1 MFRLRIAL
9 RRYTH
14 RPLEYPAHGV
24 PLSTGQL
31 AFIILLGS
39 SVVIGVFTFG
49 FITFG
54 RFLRSE
60 KEKGEKFRELHGKK
74 KDTL

>member
-1 MFRLRIAL
+1 
-9 RRYTH
+9 
-14 RPLEYPAHGV
+14 
-24 PLSTGQL
+24 LSTGQL

-39 SVVIGVFTFG
+39 SLVIGVFTFG

-60 KEKGEKFRELHGKK
+60 KEKGEKFRELHGKGK
-74 KDTL
+74 KNP